1 MTIQRSVQVVCLALF
16 LLLVTATAL
25 HYSGW
30 LPHDLFLRLDPAAA
44 LLTGLA
50 ARVWLGAFL
59 AALVVLALTGFLGR
73 FFCGYLC
80 PLGTLI
86 DGVDAC
92 VRKPAAETVDL
103 PRKWR
108 RAKYVL
114 LAFVTA
120 AALAGLSLAFLVA
133 PIPLVTRFFSL
144 LILPLLQQLADL
156 ALQLAAPL
164 ADRFDL
170 TGLLYLQLPL
180 PRFDLQWLT
189 LLLMLLVLGGGRWW
203 ARFWCRCLCPAGA
216 LMALCAWRPVIR
228 RRVTDDC
235 IDCGLCTRSC
245 PTGAIDE
252 DPRATAHQECIT
264 CQACRRVCPTRAVV
278 FSRARTLDR
287 TPVRPSFSRYRRGL
301 LLAGAGGLGAAA
313 VTLSGARHLM
323 GNTGTRRIVP
333 PDLIRP
339 PGARPEDDFLRR
351 CYRCGA
357 CLAACPTN
365 TLQPF
370 GLSSGLPGL
379 LTPVITPQL
388 GPCEPACDA
397 CGQACPTQAIRPLPL
412 AERLWAKVGTAHILR
427 HKCLAWELDRK
438 CLVCDEVCPY
448 DAIVL
453 KPEPGLKAAVPYVVE
468 NRCSGCGFCEH
479 HCPVEAVPAILVEPM
494 EALRLSTGSYRQ
506 EGRAIGLDLRLRTKK
521 RPSGE
526 SGAPYP
532 LGEGDAGQGL
542 PPGFSD

>member
-1 MTIQRSVQVVCLALF
+1 MTVQRLVQVACLALF

-50 ARVWLGAFL
+50 ARAWLGAFL
-59 AALVVLALTGFLGR
+59 AALAVLALTGLLGR

-92 VRKPAAETVDL
+92 IRKPAAETTEL
-103 PRKWR
+103 PPKWR
-108 RAKYVL
+108 RAKYGV
-114 LAFVTA
+114 LAFVAT

-133 PIPLVTRFFSL
+133 PIPLVTRFFTL
-144 LILPLLQQLADL
+144 LILPLLQQMTDM

-164 ADRFDL
+164 ADRLDL
-170 TGLLYLQLPL
+170 TGLLYLELPL
-180 PRFDLQWLT
+180 PRFHLQWLT
-189 LLLMLLVLGGGRWW
+189 LLIMLLVLGGGRWW

-216 LMALCAWRPVIR
+216 LMALCAWRPVVR

-235 IDCGLCTRSC
+235 IDCGLCARSC
-245 PTGAIDE
+245 PTGAIGE
-252 DPRATAHQECIT
+252 DPRSTAHQECVT
-264 CQACRRVCPTRAVV
+264 CQTCRRVCPTRAVV
-278 FSRARTLDR
+278 FATPKSLDSRPAR
-287 TPVRPSFSRYRRGL
+287 PAFSRYRRGL
-301 LLAGAGGLGAAA
+301 LLAGAGGLGTAA
-313 VTLSGARHLM
+313 VTLSGARHLL
-323 GNTGTRRIVP
+323 GDTGTRRMIP

-370 GLSSGLPGL
+370 GLASGLPGL

-388 GPCEPACDA
+388 GPCDPACDA
-397 CGQACPTQAIRPLPL
+397 CGLACPTQAIRALPL
-412 AERLWAKVGTAHILR
+412 AERIWAKVGTAHILR

-448 DAIVL
+448 DAVVL
-453 KPEPGLKAAVPYVVE
+453 KRVAGIKIPVPFVIE
-468 NRCSGCGFCEH
+468 NRCSGCGYCEH
-479 HCPVEAVPAILVEPM
+479 HCPVEAMPAIVVEPM
-494 EALRLSTGSYRQ
+494 DALRLSTGSYRQ
-506 EGRAIGLDLRLRTKK
+506 KGRSIGLTLELRRKSPRIEK
-521 RPSGE
+521 GQSP
-526 SGAPYP
+526 AP
-532 LGEGDAGQGL
+532 LNEGDAGSGL
-542 PPGFSD
+542 PPGFSE

>member
-1 MTIQRSVQVVCLALF
+1 MTVQRLVQVACLALF

-30 LPHDLFLRLDPAAA
+30 LPHDLFLRLDPDAA

-50 ARVWLGAFL
+50 ARAWLGAFL
-59 AALVVLALTGFLGR
+59 AALAVLALTGLLGR

-92 VRKPAAETVDL
+92 IRKPAAETIEL
-103 PRKWR
+103 PPKWR
-108 RAKYVL
+108 RAKYGVL
-114 LAFVTA
+114 VFVAT

-133 PIPLVTRFFSL
+133 PIPLVTRFFTL
-144 LILPLLQQLADL
+144 LILPLLQQLADM
-156 ALQLAAPL
+156 ALQLATPL

-170 TGLLYLQLPL
+170 TGLLYLELPL
-180 PRFDLQWLT
+180 PRFQLQWLT
-189 LLLMLLVLGGGRWW
+189 LLIMLLVLGGGRWW
-203 ARFWCRCLCPAGA
+203 ARFWCRCFCPAGA
-216 LMALCAWRPVIR
+216 LMALCAWRPVVR

-235 IDCGLCTRSC
+235 IDCGLCARSC
-245 PTGAIDE
+245 PTGAIGE
-252 DPRATAHQECIT
+252 DPRSTAHHECIT
-264 CQACRRVCPTRAVV
+264 CQTCRRVCPTGAVV
-278 FSRARTLDR
+278 FATPKSLDSSPAR
-287 TPVRPSFSRYRRGL
+287 PAFSRYRRGL
-301 LLAGAGGLGAAA
+301 LLAGAGGLGTAA
-313 VTLSGARHLM
+313 VTLSGARHLL
-323 GNTGTRRIVP
+323 GDTGTRRMIP

-370 GLSSGLPGL
+370 GLASGLPGL

-388 GPCEPACDA
+388 GPCDPACDA
-397 CGQACPTQAIRPLPL
+397 CGLACPTQAIRALPL
-412 AERLWAKVGTAHILR
+412 TERIWAKVGTAHILR

-448 DAIVL
+448 DAVVL
-453 KPEPGLKAAVPYVVE
+453 KRVAGIKIPVPFVIE
-468 NRCSGCGFCEH
+468 NRCSGCGYCEH
-479 HCPVEAVPAILVEPM
+479 HCPVEAMPAIVVEPM
-494 EALRLSTGSYRQ
+494 DALRLSEGSYRQ
-506 EGRAIGLDLRLRTKK
+506 KGRSIGLTLELRRKSPLIEKGQS
-521 RPSGE
+521 P
-526 SGAPYP
+526 AP
-532 LGEGDAGQGL
+532 LNEGDAGSGL
-542 PPGFSD
+542 PPGFSE